1 MYSCGSVGRED
12 DNRGPWF
19 ESRHRQNLKI
29 NIVTV
34 NCWKDKNK
42 EKEAKNGSFFK
53 FFNDIKN
60 DIFKSQHSACF
71 ISQVKSYP
79 TEGEFFR
86 DKYYFQTWRGK
97 FWSTLML
104 FIFIFQVWEQDWG
117 SSDIFSSLT
126 LTALASYIRSI
137 FT

>member
-60 DIFKSQHSACF
+60 DIFKSQLSACF
-71 ISQVKSYP
+71 ISQVKSYLSDWRGIFSWQILYSNLKGQILIDSHVVYFHFSGMR
-79 TEGEFFR
+79 TRLGFFR
-86 DKYYFQTWRGK
+86 HIFKLDTDGFGK
-97 FWSTLML
+97 LH
-104 FIFIFQVWEQDWG
+104 
-117 SSDIFSSLT
+117 
-126 LTALASYIRSI
+126 
-137 FT
+137 